1 MLKSSRK
8 LQSPILIQ
16 RMLNWD
22 FENEFISSEDK
33 DQNDMYHNYRKYFTR
48 FRNDFDNVKSI
59 SGQLEGVVEEIVDA
73 SKSVRH
79 SSEYIAQGAQT
90 QAEDVGRCMGVA
102 DHLSEKINEMDL
114 KSKELIGLAFDMSK
128 VNAEGKDAIHNLSV
142 NQEKNERVMKE
153 ISESI
158 YTLLNKTQ
166 NITEITKVLYGI
178 ASQTNLLALNASIEA
193 ARAGEA
199 GKGFAVV
206 AEEVRKLSEESRRA
220 SENISSS
227 LSDITSQLDN
237 LRGVMTSST
246 AIFGEQNNAVGK
258 VIESV
263 EQVNN
268 TADIFIKK
276 QQDFGEEVGKLT
288 KEKSTLIEALG
299 SIAAVVE
306 ESSATT
312 EEVASLTISQNSM
325 ADILVKMTR
334 ELCDK
339 VSLIERSSSSIKTSA
354 TVKKK
359 KRIALVWDLDDP
371 FWEPAA
377 KEAQKTAKILDMDA
391 EVFAPKA
398 RGEQGTKEMIDILKR
413 ISVGGFDGIAISP
426 IEDEGVAREMK
437 ALTDRGVKVIFIQSP
452 VKGIPHESVIGT
464 NTLQCGRSAGK
475 IVNQILNGRGEVI
488 VGMWTDYKL
497 ASIEERAEGFVKELK
512 ENSNITVHQVGV
524 MGEPSKE
531 ESERVISKMLKD
543 YPNTKL
549 FFSTNVGWGLAY
561 ARYVESH
568 KLDVKVVTIDFTKEV
583 AEHMKKGS
591 INAAVA
597 QRPFVWGSVPLE
609 LFVDVFAGKQ
619 VQKSMDTGTYE
630 VNVGNLKIFE
640 QRV

>member
-1 MLKSSRK
+1 MFKNSRN

-16 RMLNWD
+16 RMLDWD
-22 FENEFISSEDK
+22 FESEFIGSDNK
-33 DQNDMYHNYRKYFTR
+33 DQNDMYHNYRKYFTQ
-48 FRNDFDNVKSI
+48 FRNEFGNVKSI

-73 SKSVRH
+73 SQSVRH

-102 DHLSEKINEMDL
+102 DHFSEKINEMDQ

-142 NQEKNERVMKE
+142 NQEKNEKVMQE
-153 ISESI
+153 ITGAI
-158 YTLLNKTQ
+158 YTLLSKTQ
-166 NITEITKVLYGI
+166 NITEITKVLYSI

-206 AEEVRKLSEESRRA
+206 AEEVRKLSEESRQA
-220 SENISSS
+220 SEDISRS
-227 LSDITSQLDN
+227 LTDITGQLDN
-237 LRGVMTSST
+237 LKGVMDSST
-246 AIFGEQNNAVGK
+246 AIFGEQNHAVGK

-263 EQVNN
+263 EQVNG
-268 TADIFIKK
+268 TADVFIKK
-276 QQDFGEEVGKLT
+276 QQDFGEEVGQLT
-288 KEKSTLIEALG
+288 KEKNTLIEALG

-312 EEVASLTISQNSM
+312 EEVASLTISQNSL

-334 ELCDK
+334 ELCEK
-339 VSLIERSSSSIKTSA
+339 VTLIERSSVIIKTSA
-354 TVKKK
+354 ITKKK
-359 KRIALVWDLDDP
+359 KKIALIWDLDDP

-377 KEAQKTAKILDMDA
+377 KEAQKTAKVLDMDI
-391 EVFAPKA
+391 EIFAPKA
-398 RGEQGTKEMIDILKR
+398 RGEQGTKEMIDILRR
-413 ISVGGFDGIAISP
+413 ISIGGFDGIAISP
-426 IEDEGVAREMK
+426 IENDDVARELK
-437 ALTDRGVKVIFIQSP
+437 TITDKGTKVIFIQSP

-475 IVNQILNGRGEVI
+475 IVNQLLNGAGEVI

-497 ASIEERAEGFVKELK
+497 ASVEERAEGFMKELK
-512 ENSNITVHQVGV
+512 ETSNITVHQVGV

-531 ESERVISKMLKD
+531 EAERVITKMLKD
-543 YPNTKL
+543 YPNAKL
-549 FFSTNVGWGLAY
+549 LFSTNIGWGLAY

-568 KLDVKVVTIDFTKEV
+568 SLDMKVVTIDFTKEV

-591 INAAVA
+591 IKAAIA
-597 QRPFVWGSVPLE
+597 QRPFIWGSVPLE
-609 LFVDVFAGKQ
+609 TFVDVFAGKE
-619 VQKSMDTGTYE
+619 VKKTVDTGTYE
-630 VNVGNLKIFE
+630 VNAGNLKIFE

>member
-1 MLKSSRK
+1 MFKSSRK
-8 LQSPILIQ
+8 LQRPILLQ
-16 RMLNWD
+16 RMLDWD
-22 FENEFISSEDK
+22 FESEFIGSDDK
-33 DQNDMYHNYRKYFTR
+33 DQNDMYHSYRKYFTK
-48 FRNDFDNVKSI
+48 FRNEFDNVKSI

-73 SKSVRH
+73 SQSVRH

-102 DHLSEKINEMDL
+102 DHLSEKINEMDN

-142 NQEKNERVMKE
+142 NQEKNEKVMSE
-153 ISESI
+153 ITGAI

-166 NITEITKVLYGI
+166 NITEITKVLYSI

-206 AEEVRKLSEESRRA
+206 AEEVRKLSEESRQA
-220 SENISSS
+220 SENISRS

-237 LRGVMTSST
+237 LKGVMESST
-246 AIFGEQNNAVGK
+246 AIFGEQNHAVSK

-268 TADIFIKK
+268 TADLFIRK
-276 QQDFGEEVGKLT
+276 QKDFSEEVGNLT

-339 VSLIERSSSSIKTSA
+339 VTVIDHNSSVIKTSA
-354 TVKKK
+354 LNKK
-359 KRIALVWDLDDP
+359 KRKIALVWDLDDP

-377 KEAQKTAKILDMDA
+377 KEAQKTSKILGMDI
-391 EVFAPKA
+391 EIFAPKS
-398 RGEQGTKEMIDILKR
+398 RGEQGTKEMTDILKR
-413 ISVGGFDGIAISP
+413 IAVGGFDGIAISP
-426 IEDEGVAREMK
+426 IDNEEVTKELK
-437 ALTDRGVKVIFIQSP
+437 AISDKGAKVIFIQSP

-475 IVNQILNGRGEVI
+475 IVNQLLGGKGEAIL
-488 VGMWTDYKL
+488 GMWTDYKMT
-497 ASIEERAEGFVKELK
+497 SIEERAEGFVKELK
-512 ENSNITVHQVGV
+512 ENSGITVHQVGV

-531 ESERVISKMLKD
+531 DAERVISKMLKD

-568 KLDVKVVTIDFTKEV
+568 RLDVKVVTIDFTKEV

-591 INAAVA
+591 IKAAVA
-597 QRPFVWGSVPLE
+597 QRPFVWGSVPME
-609 LFVDVFAGKQ
+609 LFVDVFAGKE
-619 VQKSMDTGTYE
+619 VKKLVDTGTYE
-630 VNVGNLKIFE
+630 VNAGNLKIFE